1 MSFATVAFAAASSPA
16 MKTTSRSSWAGREP
30 LAKVFQP
37 IVLKAFTRRAP
48 GSRFATSSLEV
59 PSPRSMTPPTAL
71 YGFIASITIFPA
83 NDSAG
88 GSASIFR
95 YGIARRTASPNLT
108 ASTTDVA
115 FAFGPIEDT
124 REANVPDPRELLTAT
139 WCPAF
144 AKSFAAVPP
153 MWPAPTIPILIP
165 SSSDP
170 GRRRRPRAM
179 DFRIPNYICFV
190 HRKLQAAAT
199 DAPEPSWNGLTME
212 TPEPRAPARRSR
224 FGFSAIPRKVR
235 WIVFSNA
242 FGAVGFGYLIVF
254 ITTYFLETAVSSQYG
269 CLLLG

>member
-1 MSFATVAFAAASSPA
+1 MSFATAAFAGASSPA
-16 MKTTSRSSWAGREP
+16 MKTTSRSSLTGREP

-37 IVLKAFTRRAP
+37 IVLKAFTRRAA
-48 GSRFATSSLEV
+48 GIRFATSSLDV
-59 PSPRSMTPPTAL
+59 LSPRSMTPPTAL

-95 YGIARRTASPNLT
+95 YGSARRTASPNLT

-153 MWPAPTIPILIP
+153 MCPAPTIPIRIP
-165 SSSDP
+165 SSPDAADEDVRGLWIFGFGITFALSTGNYKPRPRMPRNPP
-170 GRRRRPRAM
+170 GTDSRWRRP
-179 DFRIPNYICFV
+179 
-190 HRKLQAAAT
+190 
-199 DAPEPSWNGLTME
+199 S
-212 TPEPRAPARRSR
+212 PARLRDE
-224 FGFSAIPRKVR
+224 AVL
-235 WIVFSNA
+235 A
-242 FGAVGFGYLIVF
+242 FRRY
-254 ITTYFLETAVSSQYG
+254 
-269 CLLLG
+269 